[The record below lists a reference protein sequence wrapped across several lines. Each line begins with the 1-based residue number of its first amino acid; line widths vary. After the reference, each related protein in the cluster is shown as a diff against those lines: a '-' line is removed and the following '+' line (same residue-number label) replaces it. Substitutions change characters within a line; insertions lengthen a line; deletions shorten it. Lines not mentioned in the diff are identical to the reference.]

1 MGAWIE
7 IAFSSVISRMSTV
20 APLVG
25 AWIEI
30 KLSAL
35 LLSLSPVAPLVGA
48 WIEITEM
55 KEDLVEPRPSL
66 PLWERGLK
74 SYSFPGLVMLFTS
87 LPLWERGL
95 K

>member
-1 MGAWIE
+1 M
-7 IAFSSVISRMSTV
+7 IS
-20 APLVG
+20 LQ
-25 AWIEI
+25 I
-30 KLSAL
+30 
-35 LLSLSPVAPLVGA
+35 PVAPLVGA
-48 WIEITEM
+48 WIEIFLSAGTSIPSSVAPLVGAWIEM
-55 KEDLVEPRPSL
+55 YSVRCLRIRWMASL